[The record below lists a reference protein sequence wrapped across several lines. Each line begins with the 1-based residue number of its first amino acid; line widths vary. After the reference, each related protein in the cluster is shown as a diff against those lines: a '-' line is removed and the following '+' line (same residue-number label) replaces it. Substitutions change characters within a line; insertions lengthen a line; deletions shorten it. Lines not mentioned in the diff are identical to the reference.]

1 MMDKYFVLIGAPVA
15 LLVALISSKL
25 EQVSG
30 KFRELKQRA
39 MAEVQRRMAR
49 LPGPAEGEQS
59 TDAV

>member
-59 TDAV
+59 TGAV

>member
-30 KFRELKQRA
+30 KFRELKQWA